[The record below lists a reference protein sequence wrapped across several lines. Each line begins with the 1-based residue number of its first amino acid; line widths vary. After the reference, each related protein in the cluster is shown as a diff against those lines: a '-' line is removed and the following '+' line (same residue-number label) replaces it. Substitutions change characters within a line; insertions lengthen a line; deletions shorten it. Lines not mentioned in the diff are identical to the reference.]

1 MTKKVNI
8 YPKYPITS
16 VTPAIRTVSLGITKP
31 VEDIRKCIIARAI
44 VDEVLSDGTTVRLN
58 MNNFNKN
65 NDKSKVEKAV
75 EAVKTS
81 ESITEEVKPEITE
94 QEGIVVDEEPAAEE
108 EVVEE
113 PVEEKPTYQQN
124 NNYNNNKHNKKNKNN
139 KFNNNNNQQNNK
151 SEDNNEDK

>member
-1 MTKKVNI
+1 MNKKVNI
-8 YPKYPITS
+8 YPKYPITTI
-16 VTPAIRTVSLGITKP
+16 TPAIRTVSLGVTRP

-44 VDEVLSDGTTVRLN
+44 VDEVLSDGTTVRLT

-65 NDKSKVEKAV
+65 NDKSKVEKAI

-94 QEGIVVDEEPAAEE
+94 QEGIVVDEEPATE

>member
-108 EVVEE
+108 VVEE

>member
-8 YPKYPITS
+8 YPKYPITTI
-16 VTPAIRTVSLGITKP
+16 TPAIRTVSLGVTRP

-44 VDEVLSDGTTVRLN
+44 VDEVLSDGTTVRLT

-94 QEGIVVDEEPAAEE
+94 QEGIVVDEEPVAE

>member
-81 ESITEEVKPEITE
+81 ESITEAKPEITE
-94 QEGIVVDEEPAAEE
+94 QEGIVVDEEPAVEE
-108 EVVEE
+108 EVVED